1 MKLFASC
8 YTLMRTRRGW
18 LVLLLLLLT
27 LASGWNLAH
36 LRIEESIV
44 AMLPDG
50 DSRVAGDFHLL
61 QQAPFARKLV
71 IHLRAEP
78 EVAVSELLKATDQ
91 LRESLPPALFVHPL
105 SGPGELGSS
114 PLLRE
119 LGDYLPLLADAQDLQ
134 EIGQQ
139 LQPERVDRSLAE
151 DLAQLLQPQGVA
163 LKGQIQRDPL
173 NLQRLALAK
182 LRHINPLPGVRLV
195 EGHFVSADGRSSL
208 ILADTPVLIT
218 DAAGARELLEG
229 FHQARQQLP
238 AGISADLISGH
249 GYTLANAEAIQQDM
263 RLVLLV
269 SGLGILLLF
278 LVFLRS
284 WRALAVYLLPL
295 FSMALALL
303 VAAACYGRLSGITV
317 GFGAVLLGI
326 TIDFGLHVYFALRY
340 GQGEPAELLQ
350 AVARPVIF
358 GGLTTLAAFAALLRS
373 ELPGQ
378 RQLAIFAI
386 AGIIA
391 ALLLA
396 LLVLPHFVGKRVAV
410 SSLNRKV
417 YRRHIYL
424 RKPWL
429 RWTVLSLW
437 LGLCGFGAWQA
448 RHLSINGELRQLG
461 YLPVALQQAE
471 QRLADV
477 WGNMR
482 GRALVFA
489 EATDLQTALQ
499 LNEQLWQLLGNKG
512 LQAESVS
519 LAPLLPSQ
527 QVQQQRL
534 LDWQSFWQVQ
544 RPQAEELVQT
554 AGTHYGFVGNA
565 FAPFFARLDQPQ
577 AELDVATLEHWGL
590 GGLLENLLLQDERGY
605 FQLLTLIPDRPELV
619 SSLETE
625 ISSLPGLT
633 LVSQSRFGRQLSQ
646 EISSD
651 FSRFILLA
659 GLAVLVLLL
668 LLFRRLPEVL
678 LALLPVLTGLLAM
691 FGGMGWLGLEMNLF
705 NVAAAILIIGLGVD
719 YGIFMVCH
727 TQQPEDLA
735 SARAV
740 LVSGLTTLA
749 GFGALVLARHPA
761 LHSIGLTVLLGISA
775 AVPTAVLVIPAL
787 RLKRN

>member
-1 MKLFASC
+1 
-8 YTLMRTRRGW
+8 MRARRGW
-18 LVLLLLLLT
+18 LVLLVLLLAF
-27 LASGWNLAH
+27 ASGWNLAQ

-78 EVAVSELLKATDQ
+78 EVAVSALLKATDQ
-91 LRESLPPALFVHPL
+91 LRDSLPAALFVHSL
-105 SGPGELGSS
+105 SGPGELGPS

-119 LGDYLPLLADAQDLQ
+119 LGDFLPLLADAQDLQ
-134 EIGQQ
+134 QIALQ
-139 LQPERVDRSLAE
+139 LQPQQVDRRIAE

-163 LKGQIQRDPL
+163 LKEQIRRDPL

-182 LRHINPLPGVRLV
+182 LSHINPLPGVRLV
-195 EGHFVSADGRSSL
+195 DGHFLSADGRSSL
-208 ILADTPVLIT
+208 ILADTSVLIT

-229 FHQARQQLP
+229 FRQAQAQLP
-238 AGISADLISGH
+238 VGVRADLISGH
-249 GYTLANAEAIQQDM
+249 GYTLANAAVIQQDM

-278 LVFLRS
+278 LVFLRN

-303 VAAACYGRLSGITV
+303 VASACYGRLSGITV

-340 GQGEPAELLQ
+340 GQGEPAALVR

-378 RQLAIFAI
+378 RQLAIFAM

-391 ALLLA
+391 AMLLA
-396 LLVLPHFVGKRVAV
+396 LLVLPHFIGKPVPANPL
-410 SSLNRKV
+410 SRKAF
-417 YRRHIYL
+417 RRHIYL

-429 RWTVLSLW
+429 RWTVVGLW
-437 LGLCGFGAWQA
+437 LGLCCLGALEA
-448 RHLSINGELRQLG
+448 RHLSINGELRQLS
-461 YLPVALQQAE
+461 YLPAALQQAE
-471 QRLADV
+471 QQLAGV

-489 EATDLQTALQ
+489 EAPDLQTALQ
-499 LNEQLWQLLGNKG
+499 LNEQLWQLLGDKD

-519 LAPLLPSQ
+519 LAPLLPPV

-534 LDWQSFWQVQ
+534 QNWESFWQEQ
-544 RPQAEELVQT
+544 RFQTEELLQT
-554 AGTHYGFVGNA
+554 AGAHYGFAGDA

-577 AELDVATLEHWGL
+577 AMLDVPTLERWGL
-590 GGLLENLLLQDERGY
+590 GGLLENLLLQDERGT
-605 FQLLTLIPDRPELV
+605 FQLLTLIPDRPQLV
-619 SSLETE
+619 SSLELE
-625 ISSLPGLT
+625 LSNLPGLT

-646 EISSD
+646 EIASD
-651 FSRFILLA
+651 FQRFILLA
-659 GLAVLVLLL
+659 GLAVLALLL

-727 TQQPEDLA
+727 TQQPQDLA

-749 GFGALVLARHPA
+749 GFGALVLAKHPA

-787 RLKRN
+787 RMKRN